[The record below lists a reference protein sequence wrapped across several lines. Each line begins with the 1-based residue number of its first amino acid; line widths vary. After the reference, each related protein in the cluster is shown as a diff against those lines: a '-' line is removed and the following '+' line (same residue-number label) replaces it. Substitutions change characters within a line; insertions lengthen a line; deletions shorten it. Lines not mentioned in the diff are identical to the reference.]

1 MKKLVFLICLIINTG
16 CTIIKIYSGN
26 PPHYTSS
33 TEVYFRTDSTSSTA
47 GTLQD
52 GVKVM
57 YNGRIVIVR
66 DDGFDIV
73 GRKIK

>member
-26 PPHYTSS
+26 PPYYTSS
-33 TEVYFRTDSTSSTA
+33 TEVFFRADSTSNIA
-47 GTLQD
+47 GTIQD
-52 GVKVM
+52 SVKIM
-57 YNGRIVIVR
+57 YNDRMVIIR
-66 DDGFDIV
+66 NGSFDIE